1 MKTLD
6 VNTQSITESK
16 KNLSKLLKQ
25 ANETGEPTFIMNH
38 NEPQGV
44 LLSNDKYNELIERYE
59 ELQDQLFYSKVVER
73 IEDDNG
79 KRYKVDDLLE
89 NDEDNLFDEMT
100 DEELFD

>member
-25 ANETGEPTFIMNH
+25 ANDTGEQTFIMNH

-44 LLSNDKYNELIERYE
+44 LLSNDKYNELIKRYE
-59 ELQDQLFYSKVVER
+59 ELQDQLFYSKVAERVES
-73 IEDDNG
+73 DNG
-79 KRYKVDDLLE
+79 KRYSADELLK
-89 NDEDNLFDEMT
+89 NDENNPFDGMT